1 MEMAVTMTF
10 GPVATTDDT
19 PVTALA
25 ANDDVDFDG
34 LLLLNKGSADGLF
47 SIDGGVN
54 WRQLP
59 ARSMRRVRG
68 PIRSAAVQVKRVAGG
83 ADLANVYGEMNPGDL
98 ALLDAAPAAGVDT
111 PAMAGITVAAA
122 GTPEDLADSATPY
135 RRCSLLAMKPGA
147 SAPQAPTAN
156 TGSVYV
162 FTSDPQHSFVLTPG
176 DSVELPPHCDLAD
189 FDVDADT
196 NGDGLIACYTT

>member
-1 MEMAVTMTF
+1 MAVTMTF
-10 GPVATTDDT
+10 WPVATTDDT

-47 SIDGGVN
+47 SIDGGEN

-68 PIRSAAVQVKRVAGG
+68 PIRNAAVQVKRVAGG
-83 ADLANVYGEMNPGDL
+83 TDLGEVYGEMNPGDF
-98 ALLDAAPAAGVDT
+98 ALLDADPAAGVDT
-111 PAMAGITVAAA
+111 PAMDGLTVTAA
-122 GTPEDLADSATPY
+122 GTPEDLAASATPY
-135 RRCSLLAMKPGA
+135 RRCSVLAMKPGA
-147 SAPQAPTAN
+147 GAGQAPTAN

-162 FTSDPQHSFVLTPG
+162 FTSDAQHSFVLTPG
-176 DSVELPPHCDLAD
+176 DSVELPPHCDLSD
-189 FDVDADT
+189 WDVDAAT
-196 NGDGLIACYTT
+196 SGDGLIFCYSV